1 MQYDIPLPREVV
13 GTELIEALKRVAS
26 RNGWEYEDDVI
37 ALSVY
42 PISGSVDVAPKTLD
56 VAIDPNQRML
66 GIFRDIG
73 KIELRVDLDEK
84 YLAIIV
90 NPARP
95 RHVDGIQGVDRVTKT
110 TLETFVKS
118 LYQELR

>member
-13 GTELIEALKRVAS
+13 GNELIEALKRVAS
-26 RNGWEYEDDVI
+26 KNGWPYEDDVI

-42 PISGSVDVAPKTLD
+42 PISGSVDVQPKTLD
-56 VAIDPNQRML
+56 VAIDPKQRML

-73 KIELRVDLDEK
+73 KIEIRVNVDEK
-84 YLAIIV
+84 YSAITV

-110 TLETFVKS
+110 TLEVFVNS